1 MFSSLFAQTQR
12 TVVISWL
19 AVMVFVVP
27 LPPHSSLSFW
37 CRDQPQLLPDK
48 IMRSRNLTPAGLP
61 GRLRNFYV
69 GDALRIHVLT
79 VRPHLDKTNN
89 GRRTPEKDS
98 RRPAGEFSA
107 HSSKISRIRGA
118 VILELLSVNQ
128 KGASRS
134 YSQRAF
140 IEKLV
145 CSRLYAMCRSSALVI
160 WSFGTAPTICSTT
173 CPFLNSSNVGIP

>member
-1 MFSSLFAQTQR
+1 
-12 TVVISWL
+12 
-19 AVMVFVVP
+19 
-27 LPPHSSLSFW
+27 
-37 CRDQPQLLPDK
+37 
-48 IMRSRNLTPAGLP
+48 MRSRNLTLAGLP

-69 GDALRIHVLT
+69 GDALRIDVLT

-107 HSSKISRIRGA
+107 HSSKISRVRGA

-140 IEKLV
+140 IEKPGMLPALRDVPLQRLGDLV
-145 CSRLYAMCRSSALVI
+145 LRNRSHNLLDDLSVLKQQQCGN
-160 WSFGTAPTICSTT
+160 S
-173 CPFLNSSNVGIP
+173 LNAIPAR